1 LNDISI
7 AIVDREKTSISL
19 EKAEI
24 FVRDATHGAVTFF
37 LGIVRNHNLKKK
49 VIAVTYDVFEAHAVK
64 SFKLI
69 ALEAQ
74 KKIGKNKL
82 KIFVQHAKGK
92 LRVSDTS
99 VIVAVGSAHRNE
111 SIKACEYIINEIKKR
126 SPIWKMEHYKT
137 GDGQWLQGKP
147 LI

>member
-1 LNDISI
+1 M
-7 AIVDREKTSISL
+7 SL
-19 EKAEI
+19 Q
-24 FVRDATHGAVTFF
+24 
-37 LGIVRNHNLKKK
+37 
-49 VIAVTYDVFEAHAVK
+49 FEAHAVK